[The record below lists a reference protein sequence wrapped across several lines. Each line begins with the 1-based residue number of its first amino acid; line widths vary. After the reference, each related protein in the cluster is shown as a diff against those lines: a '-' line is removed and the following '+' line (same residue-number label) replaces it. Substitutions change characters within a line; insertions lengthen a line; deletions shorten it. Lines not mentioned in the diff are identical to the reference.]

1 MTRRKFEIP
10 TIASSEI
17 TPEGVWLN
25 RRQLMQQAGLGALS
39 AVGVHTRAQAAEAP
53 ALRDL
58 SAAPSSCDG
67 CSTTESLT
75 PYSDATSYNNFYEF
89 GTSKSDPKKNAF
101 RLTTNPWSV
110 EVGGLCRSPKT
121 LDMDDVFKLN
131 KIEERVYRFRCVEG
145 WSMVIPWTGFSLRDF
160 LLHFEPDDNARYVK
174 FETLYRP
181 EEMIGQKS
189 NILDWP
195 YVEGL
200 RIDEAM
206 HPLSFLSTGIYG
218 ESLLNQNGAPLRLV
232 TPWKYG
238 FKSIKSIVK
247 ISFER
252 DMPLTSW
259 VKSNPKEYGFYSNV
273 NPDVDHP
280 RWSQKT
286 ERRIGEWL
294 RRKTLMYNGYGEEVN
309 DLYKNMDLKK
319 WF

>member
-1 MTRRKFEIP
+1 M
-10 TIASSEI
+10 SSIIEVTMSDLKI
-17 TPEGVWLN
+17 TPKSIYLK
-25 RRQLMQQAGLGALS
+25 RRSFIKNSFLGISSLS
-39 AVGVHTRAQAAEAP
+39 LSKFAQFSSFASQNDKPTSYEAI
-53 ALRDL
+53 
-58 SAAPSSCDG
+58 
-67 CSTTESLT
+67 
-75 PYSDATSYNNFYEF
+75 TSYNNFYEF

-319 WF
+319 LF

>member
-1 MTRRKFEIP
+1 M
-10 TIASSEI
+10 SDLNI
-17 TPEGVWLN
+17 TPKSIYLK
-25 RRQLMQQAGLGALS
+25 RRSFIRNSFL
-39 AVGVHTRAQAAEAP
+39 VV
-53 ALRDL
+53 
-58 SAAPSSCDG
+58 SSFGFAKLAKFSSFISEDEK
-67 CSTTESLT
+67 S
-75 PYSDATSYNNFYEF
+75 TSYEAITSYHNFYEF
-89 GTSKSDPKKNAF
+89 GPSKSDPKKNAS
-101 RLTTNPWSV
+101 RLTTDPWSV

-121 LDMDDVFKLN
+121 LDIDDIFKLN
-131 KIEERVYRFRCVEG
+131 KIEERIYRLRCVEG
-145 WSMVIPWTGFSLRDF
+145 WSMVIPWTGFSLRNF
-160 LLHFEPDDNARYVK
+160 LLSFEPKDTARYVR

-181 EEMIGQKS
+181 EEMPGQRSK
-189 NILDWP
+189 ILDWP

-200 RIDEAM
+200 RLDEAM

-232 TPWKYG
+232 IPWKYG

-247 ISFER
+247 ITFER

-259 VKSNPKEYGFYSNV
+259 VNSNPKEYGFYSNV
-273 NPDVDHP
+273 NPEVDHP

-294 RRKTLMYNGYGEEVN
+294 RRKTLMYNGYGEEVK

>member
-1 MTRRKFEIP
+1 MSDLK
-10 TIASSEI
+10 I
-17 TPEGVWLN
+17 TPKSIYLK
-25 RRQLMQQAGLGALS
+25 RRSFIKNSFLGISSLS
-39 AVGVHTRAQAAEAP
+39 LSKFAQFSSFASQNDKPTSYEAI
-53 ALRDL
+53 
-58 SAAPSSCDG
+58 
-67 CSTTESLT
+67 
-75 PYSDATSYNNFYEF
+75 TSYNNFYEF

-101 RLTTNPWSV
+101 RLTTHPWSV

-121 LDMDDVFKLN
+121 LDMDDIFKLN

-200 RIDEAM
+200 RMDEAM

>member
-1 MTRRKFEIP
+1 MSDLK
-10 TIASSEI
+10 I
-17 TPEGVWLN
+17 TPKSIYLK
-25 RRQLMQQAGLGALS
+25 RRSFIKNSFLGISSLGLS
-39 AVGVHTRAQAAEAP
+39 KFAQFSSFASQDDKPTSYEAI
-53 ALRDL
+53 
-58 SAAPSSCDG
+58 
-67 CSTTESLT
+67 
-75 PYSDATSYNNFYEF
+75 TSYNNFYEF

-200 RIDEAM
+200 RMDEAM

-273 NPDVDHP
+273 NPDVDQP

>member
-1 MTRRKFEIP
+1 MSDLK
-10 TIASSEI
+10 I
-17 TPEGVWLN
+17 TPKSIYLK
-25 RRQLMQQAGLGALS
+25 RRSFIKNSFLGISSLS
-39 AVGVHTRAQAAEAP
+39 LSKFAQFSSFASQDDKPTSYEAI
-53 ALRDL
+53 
-58 SAAPSSCDG
+58 
-67 CSTTESLT
+67 
-75 PYSDATSYNNFYEF
+75 TSYNNFYEF

-200 RIDEAM
+200 RMDEAM